1 MNSSINDFGGQ
12 TQTCFFQDKAYFL
25 MFTKNHIIQMRHKPS
40 GADANLKKTKQRI
53 HMLVSGAAPNT
64 FTPNVLFC

>member
-40 GADANLKKTKQRI
+40 GADANLKKTK
-53 HMLVSGAAPNT
+53 
-64 FTPNVLFC
+64 